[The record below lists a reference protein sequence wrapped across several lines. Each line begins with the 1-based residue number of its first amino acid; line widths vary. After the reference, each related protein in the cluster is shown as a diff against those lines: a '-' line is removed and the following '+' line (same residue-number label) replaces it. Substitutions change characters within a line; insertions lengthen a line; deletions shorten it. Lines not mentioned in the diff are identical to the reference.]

1 MKNLAEYLKHNV
13 MFVVILSAI
22 VLITAVIT
30 VYELVNQSATVQTQD
45 GNQQEPSQPQDVEA
59 SETAIIGFNGRL
71 GSNDVIVLTWQIESG
86 ERKVLSSALYYVD
99 DEKGDIWLADVTNH
113 TSYQLSQDAYQ
124 FKGG

>member
-71 GSNDVIVLTWQIESG
+71 GSNDVIVLTCRLKAESA
-86 ERKVLSSALYYVD
+86 RYFPARCIMSMTK
-99 DEKGDIWLADVTNH
+99 KGIFGLPM
-113 TSYQLSQDAYQ
+113 
-124 FKGG
+124 